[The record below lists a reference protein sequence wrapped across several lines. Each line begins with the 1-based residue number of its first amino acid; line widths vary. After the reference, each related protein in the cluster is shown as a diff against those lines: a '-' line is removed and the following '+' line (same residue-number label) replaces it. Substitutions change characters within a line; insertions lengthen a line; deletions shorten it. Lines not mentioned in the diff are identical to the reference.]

1 MNWITLLL
9 RALQLVPV
17 IVVGIEHIHAEA
29 SGATK
34 KQMAMDALALAS
46 GSAGILDPG
55 DQPAID
61 VATQLT
67 SNVIDNTVAVFNAAG
82 IFGPRGSA
90 PATIKPLAATAAVA
104 ASPALVPAVSRLQVD
119 NDPKVAS
126 AGQSPAPNAVAA
138 VRVGD

>member
-17 IVVGIEHIHAEA
+17 VVAGIEHIHGEA

-46 GSAGILDPG
+46 NSAGILDPG

-61 VATQLT
+61 AATQLT

-90 PATIKPLAATAAVA
+90 PAKL
-104 ASPALVPAVSRLQVD
+104 
-119 NDPKVAS
+119 
-126 AGQSPAPNAVAA
+126 SPAPASPGPAPAAAA
-138 VRVGD
+138 VPRRD

>member
-17 IVVGIEHIHAEA
+17 VVAGIEHIHGEA

-55 DQPAID
+55 DQAAID
-61 VATQLT
+61 AATQLT

-90 PATIKPLAATAAVA
+90 PLKLSPGPASPGLAAAAA
-104 ASPALVPAVSRLQVD
+104 PFFRSSPD
-119 NDPKVAS
+119 
-126 AGQSPAPNAVAA
+126 PAPAVAA
-138 VRVGD
+138 VPPRD